1 MYYFYHA
8 QMRRTNN
15 KERNM
20 EKGENKGVVIVSDDR
35 VNKTNISSKTDINGM
50 NEINELLWELFVEES
65 RMAQRKLVEAL
76 LNEDKNP
83 SVALELKS
91 DYLILQKHAEIIIRQ
106 LISNGF
112 VPELSVDNKKVL
124 ELYKRILDLS
134 TQNGLKDMQDLFRRL
149 LIGRENIMRE

>member
-1 MYYFYHA
+1 
-8 QMRRTNN
+8 MRRTNN

-112 VPELSVDNKKVL
+112 VPELCVDNKKVL

>member
-1 MYYFYHA
+1 
-8 QMRRTNN
+8 MRRTNN

-35 VNKTNISSKTDINGM
+35 VNKTDISSKTDINGM